1 MGYILCFLGVLPGIF
16 AFPSIIKYLF
26 YGIFCAF
33 LLSGFNFL
41 CVRLENMAQELIVS
55 SYETAQQ
62 INTGA
67 LVLGAGLALTSMIL
81 VPALA
86 MRLGLSASLTGALRI
101 ALMKASSRATT
112 PSK

>member
-1 MGYILCFLGVLPGIF
+1 MT
-16 AFPSIIKYLF
+16 
-26 YGIFCAF
+26 
-33 LLSGFNFL
+33 
-41 CVRLENMAQELIVS
+41 QELVVTN
-55 SYETAQQ
+55 YAVTAQQ

-101 ALMKASSRATT
+101 ALMKASSRAASFRMPEEEMVRQLRLEQST
-112 PSK
+112 PPSLKQQN